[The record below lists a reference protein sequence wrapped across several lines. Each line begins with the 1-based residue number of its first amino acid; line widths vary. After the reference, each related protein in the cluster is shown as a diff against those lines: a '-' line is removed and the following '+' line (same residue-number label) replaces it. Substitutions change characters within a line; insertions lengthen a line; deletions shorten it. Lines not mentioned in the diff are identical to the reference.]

1 MQIVTGRSITIDQ
14 TLLAAIADRLGLL
27 VWLQTK
33 DGRRGRRKP
42 KLILELLNEQ
52 KTPGENEPEIKAYDS
67 IEAFEAARE
76 QILKSSQELID
87 GNEGG
92 EDGA

>member
-42 KLILELLNEQ
+42 KQILELLNEQ
-52 KTPGENEPEIKAYDS
+52 KAPGENEPQVKAYDS